1 MRYLRLVMLFLLAA
15 PIGPAQAEVRRCTAT
30 DGTTVFTDRRC
41 EDVGAIA
48 RAASGTSGS
57 GTAAR
62 LHRNACSRNLQDLVY
77 EVTSAI
83 DSRDVNRFAG
93 VYYWAGMSTGAGY
106 ALMSRLQAIVQRPLV
121 DVTPIISGSAGTDG
135 DYYPQ
140 TTVPHVPV
148 GLRLEQTLANGS
160 TPSRTVLGLRKYLG
174 CWWVQL

>member
-15 PIGPAQAEVRRCTAT
+15 PTGPARAEVRRCTAT

-48 RAASGTSGS
+48 RVPSGTSGS

-62 LHRNACSRNLQDLVY
+62 LYRNACSRNLQDLVY

-106 ALMSRLQAIVQRPLV
+106 ALMSRLRMVM
-121 DVTPIISGSAGTDG
+121 
-135 DYYPQ
+135 
-140 TTVPHVPV
+140 
-148 GLRLEQTLANGS
+148 QTLEELVTS
-160 TPSRTVLGLRKYLG
+160 LRACEHVERLNPYHEG
-174 CWWVQL
+174 